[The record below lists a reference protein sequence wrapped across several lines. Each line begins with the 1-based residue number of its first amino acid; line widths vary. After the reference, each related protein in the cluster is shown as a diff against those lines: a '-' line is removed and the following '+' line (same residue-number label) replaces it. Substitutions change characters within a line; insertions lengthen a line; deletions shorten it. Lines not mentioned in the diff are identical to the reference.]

1 MHSSDGVSQ
10 RMTSYGK
17 KRRKKR
23 SYIRQKRASEE
34 EDEVVVVQTIH
45 ISDKFGFERERRT
58 ITSREDATRTY
69 VKNGE
74 IVFAM

>member
-10 RMTSYGK
+10 RMTSFGKK
-17 KRRKKR
+17 KRRKR

-45 ISDKFGFERERRT
+45 ITDKFGFDRERRT
-58 ITSREDATRTY
+58 MTTRDDATRTY
-69 VKNGE
+69 VENGK
-74 IVFAM
+74 IYQ